1 MKQHTFFVSLACT
14 FALTAVAS
22 AQETPVEIA
31 RRELITQAEG
41 ASDAGDHA
49 RALDLATRAAQIR
62 VTTSLRLML
71 AQEHRSLGH
80 PIAALDAAG
89 RCASE
94 ARADLALRNR
104 ERILE
109 ACESLSTS
117 LRAEVA
123 RITVRVE
130 GATDATR
137 VTANGAEIPRALWGT
152 PWTVLPGRALFE
164 ASGDGSETARVEI
177 AARAG
182 GEDTVTLTLRPAS
195 TASGASTRS
204 SAAVTRGVV
213 ADVSAPRRGQPVA
226 PWVLV
231 GAGVASVGAG
241 VAFILLQNDAITA
254 RDAACT
260 SYGCRA
266 SAWDDNRRAETWNLA
281 ANATLIAGGAM
292 IGGGVLWYLLA
303 RPRAEHP
310 RTALNMGV
318 APWAGGAALW
328 LGGNL

>member
-1 MKQHTFFVSLACT
+1 MNPHTFFVSLTCA
-14 FALTAVAS
+14 FALTAAAS

-31 RRELITQAEG
+31 RRELITQAES
-41 ASDAGDHA
+41 ASDTGDHA

-80 PIAALDAAG
+80 TLAALDAAG

-94 ARADLALRNR
+94 ARGDLSLRNR
-104 ERILE
+104 ERILA
-109 ACESLSTS
+109 ACESLATS

-123 RITVRVE
+123 RVSVRVE

-137 VTANGAEIPRALWGT
+137 VTANGAEIPRALWET
-152 PWTVLPGRALFE
+152 PWTVLPGHAVFE
-164 ASGDGSETARVEI
+164 ASGDGHETARVEI
-177 AARAG
+177 DARAG
-182 GEDTVTLTLRPAS
+182 GEDTVTLTLRPAPTGS
-195 TASGASTRS
+195 PAATRPNLTVAPGAAT
-204 SAAVTRGVV
+204 SAAP
-213 ADVSAPRRGQPVA
+213 PRRAQPVA

-241 VAFILLQNDAITA
+241 VAFVLLQNDALTA
-254 RDAACT
+254 RDAACA

-266 SAWDDNRRAETWNLA
+266 SAWDDNRRAEAWNVA
-281 ANATLIAGGAM
+281 ANAAFIAGGAM

-310 RTALNMGV
+310 RTALNVGV

-328 LGGNL
+328 LGGAL

>member
-1 MKQHTFFVSLACT
+1 MNQTTFFVSLTC
-14 FALTAVAS
+14 ALALASVAS

-31 RRELITQAEG
+31 RRELLAQAES

-80 PIAALDAAG
+80 SIAALEAAG

-94 ARADLALRNR
+94 ARADLSLRNR
-104 ERILE
+104 ERILD

-123 RITVRVE
+123 RVTVRVE
-130 GATDATR
+130 GATDEAH

-152 PWTVLPGRALFE
+152 PWTVLPGRAVFE
-164 ASGDGSETARVEI
+164 ASAEGHETARVEI
-177 AARAG
+177 DARAG
-182 GEDTVTLTLRPAS
+182 SEDAVTLTLRPA
-195 TASGASTRS
+195 TSGSASTTRQPL
-204 SAAVTRGVV
+204 AAAHSPTTTTT
-213 ADVSAPRRGQPVA
+213 APRRAQPVA

-241 VAFILLQNDAITA
+241 VAFVLLQNDAIAA

-266 SAWDDNRRAETWNLA
+266 SALDDNRRAETWNLA
-281 ANATLIAGGAM
+281 ANAAFIAGGAM

-303 RPRAEHP
+303 RPRTEHP